1 MFIQDIEYPGLDNV
15 ESFLDLFMMKSVNFY
30 KKYGFFHFIHF
41 LLSSQLIITFFINIQ
56 ETI

>member
-30 KKYGFFHFIHF
+30 KKFGFFYFIHF
-41 LLSSQLIITFFINIQ
+41 LLSSQLIITFFINIK